1 MEQKSEATPP
11 SSPNSQLFM
20 KLGQVHLIYAANC
33 FSSLL
38 CLGNENHFLKSS
50 CWRAYEDIMV
60 FGSLS
65 YPSCLDEKLVFP
77 SHLSD
82 KGFITTLAYYWSKEI
97 LQKRYF
103 VRTFIGSD
111 LDAVL
116 KVHRW
121 KKYIVLKMSAFPVIK
136 GIIFF
141 LVFSFLSSLSSFFS
155 SFVCMTASKNIQIL
169 KHYTGF
175 LKTGSNDFPP

>member
-38 CLGNENHFLKSS
+38 CLGNENHSLKSS

-141 LVFSFLSSLSSFFS
+141 LFFFFSFFS
-155 SFVCMTASKNIQIL
+155 SSFSSFMCMTASKNIQIL